1 MKTLRS
7 QKRSIL
13 SRSVS
18 GKRLPVILLSATLLT
33 ACAMA
38 PVSPPG
44 SLDVRSK
51 LTALQS
57 DPKMADHARV
67 ELREAEQAVQLA
79 ERPLGESEAALAEHR
94 VYMADRMVEIAR
106 AKAETRLAESD
117 RERLGEQRDAARLA
131 ARTREAEQ
139 ARDEARSSASRA
151 EMSASEARELQRQI
165 DELEAKATERGLV
178 LTLGD
183 VLFATGS
190 ASIQGG
196 SNQNLEKLVNFLNQY
211 PERQVL
217 IEGHTDNVGSAELNR
232 NLSRQRAESVR
243 RYLESRGV
251 DGRRL
256 SVTGYGFER
265 PVASNDSATGRQQNR
280 RVEVIIQNGQ

>member
-13 SRSVS
+13 NRSVS

-44 SLDVRSK
+44 SIDVRSK

-117 RERLGEQRDAARLA
+117 RERLSEERDAARLA

-139 ARDEARSSASRA
+139 ARDEERSAASRA

-165 DELEAKATERGLV
+165 DELEAEATDRGLV